1 MRLQRALARAG
12 VASRRKAE
20 ELITAGRVSVNGKVA
35 TLGESADPERD
46 DIRVDGKPVRAP
58 AETVWIALHKPARV
72 MTTRNDPRG
81 RETVFHLV
89 DDVPG
94 LTYVGR
100 LDYLTEGLLLLT
112 NDGTAAH
119 VLMHPST
126 EVERTYVAVV
136 TGDVSTAVLAA
147 RKGVQLEDGLVRP
160 RMVTARPAANGRSEF
175 ELTIT
180 EGRKREVRRLCKALG
195 LRVERLIRLR
205 YGPVSLGR
213 LPAGESRALTPQERH
228 EIARIVEHSQAP
240 DGPIFEGP

>member
-12 VASRRKAE
+12 IASRRKAE
-20 ELITAGRVSVNGKVA
+20 ALITAGRVTVNGRVA

-46 DIRVDGKPVRAP
+46 DIRVDGQPVRAP
-58 AETVWIALHKPARV
+58 AQTVWLALHKPAQV
-72 MTTRNDPRG
+72 MTTRDDPRG
-81 RETVFHLV
+81 RKTVFDLV
-89 DDVPG
+89 DDAPG

-112 NDGTAAH
+112 NDGEAGHA
-119 VLMHPST
+119 LMHPST

-136 TGDVSTAVLAA
+136 RGDAPAAVVAA
-147 RKGVQLEDGLVRP
+147 RKGVELDDGPVRP
-160 RMVTARPAANGRSEF
+160 RNVSARTAGGGVFEF

-195 LRVERLIRLR
+195 LHVERLIRTR
-205 YGPVSLGR
+205 YGPVQLGR
-213 LPAGESRALTPQERH
+213 LEVGKSRPLTDDERR
-228 EIARIVEHSQAP
+228 EIARIVEHSRSL